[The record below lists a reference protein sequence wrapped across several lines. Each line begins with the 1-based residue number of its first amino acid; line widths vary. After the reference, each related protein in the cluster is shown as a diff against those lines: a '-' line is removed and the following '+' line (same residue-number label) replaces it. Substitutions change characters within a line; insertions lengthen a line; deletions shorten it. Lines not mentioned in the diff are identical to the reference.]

1 MKKQTIA
8 VGVIILITLI
18 LCIAAL
24 PVLPAQI
31 PIHWDASGRIDNW
44 CDKAFLLLFP
54 VLQAAIA
61 LGMKQVQRIDPH
73 RDNYKRFASTCHVFV
88 MVLILLVF
96 GLCLLTVISAW
107 NPNALN
113 VPMAITLGVGLLFAV
128 MGNLMPK
135 LRQNYFI
142 GIKTPWAL
150 EDEENWRK
158 THRMAGRLWFGAGIV
173 MMLFSLLPKELLMLA
188 VLCIAVTIAGLP
200 YVYSYSLFHN
210 KRTKGEKND

>member
-1 MKKQTIA
+1 
-8 VGVIILITLI
+8 
-18 LCIAAL
+18 
-24 PVLPAQI
+24 
-31 PIHWDASGRIDNW
+31 
-44 CDKAFLLLFP
+44 
-54 VLQAAIA
+54 
-61 LGMKQVQRIDPH
+61 MKQVQRIDPH
-73 RDNYKRFASTCHVFV
+73 RDNYKRFASTCHVFF

-200 YVYSYSLFHN
+200 YVYSYSLFRN
-210 KRTKGEKND
+210 KRTKGENND